1 MEKISQLMDGE
12 LEAHECNVHIRR
24 MAADGQLARRWDQ
37 YHLIRDVLRA
47 EAGTRVDLVASVRA
61 RLEAEPTVLAPRR
74 RLPEIAARI
83 ALPIAAAVAGV
94 VVGGWLAVPSQQG
107 GVVARGVPAIVA
119 DTSAKPSLPST
130 PVPDNGQVAE
140 YLTAHHEVLQGGA
153 PFARTLLIKD
163 ADSAQ

>member
-24 MAADGQLARRWDQ
+24 LTADGQLARRWDH

-83 ALPIAAAVAGV
+83 ALPIAAAVAGI
-94 VVGGWLAVPSQQG
+94 VVGGWLGMPSQQG
-107 GVVARGVPAIVA
+107 DVVANAVPPITAEL
-119 DTSAKPSLPST
+119 SPKPSLT
-130 PVPDNGQVAE
+130 PAAVPDD
-140 YLTAHHEVLQGGA
+140 YLLAHQEVMQGSA
-153 PFARTLLIKD
+153 PYTRTLLLKD

>member
-12 LEAHECNVHIRR
+12 LEAQECNVHIRR
-24 MAADGQLARRWDQ
+24 LTADGQLARRWDQ

-107 GVVARGVPAIVA
+107 DVVAHVPAIVA
-119 DTSAKPSLPST
+119 ESSAKPSLTST
-130 PVPDNGQVAE
+130 SVPENGQVAE
-140 YLTAHHEVLQGGA
+140 YLTAHQEVLQGGA